1 MENLFVLKFGALKQ
15 KINDTRRK
23 RNSENTNQ
31 KEKKGKKPVKQI
43 EMFSLDFSFKR
54 YFEWF
59 DSNVVCNI

>member
-23 RNSENTNQ
+23 RNSESTNQ
-31 KEKKGKKPVKQI
+31 KEKKGKKPLKQI

-54 YFEWF
+54 YFE
-59 DSNVVCNI
+59 